1 MSIQLRRGAYEDFD
15 PQKMK
20 PAEVAVVQINDPTS
34 ADGKAVYVAI
44 QPGDVKRMASL
55 EELEDYNTQSEAI
68 LESVR
73 AQNATI
79 QQVYQRTNE
88 RANDAA
94 QSASDAEAIKADT
107 QQLKAD
113 TQALYN
119 NAETAIQGYT
129 ATAEQS
135 IASTLANAQSAI
147 STSQQAG
154 IDAVEQKYQQ
164 RVGEMDAKVN
174 QMIATKT
181 AAEEI
186 ATQAKNKADALDN
199 ELSEVAAK
207 ADRNQQKVNH
217 LQGEVDGMIHDW
229 HINVRSELVFTDADG
244 NPIGEPI
251 SGIGG
256 GGSGGGGGSTTNAE
270 MKATNTT
277 GWISNSV
284 SKGTPV
290 SVRVSWYSV
299 ENEMPTG
306 NGIAT
311 ITVNGIPKTTYEVPQ
326 GEITFNLTDILST
339 GSNSVKIS
347 ITDIYDQ
354 KRTVGFNISILDL
367 RIESTFTAAV
377 PFESSIP
384 FSFTPYGDVEKA
396 VIIEVDNIVVHTQN
410 TSASGRQLTYNI
422 PAQSH
427 GAHSLRAYFTCTVNN
442 QTVQSNVLYY
452 EFISLETMNNTPII
466 ISSFVATEVNQFEN
480 IIIPYRVYTPTSD
493 TTEVE
498 ISVNNNVVVTSIA
511 DRLEQIFSYRA
522 NTTGTNTVII
532 RAGQTTKT
540 FTFNVIES
548 SVIIQPETEDLVLY
562 LSAEGRNNNEAG
574 RDVWAYNDIS
584 ATFTNFNWHRDGWQL
599 DDDGATALRLSDDAR
614 VTIPYQIFARDFKTT
629 GKTIEIEFAT
639 HNVSN
644 YNSPIISCM
653 ADNIGL
659 QLTSQEVTF
668 KGAQTSTNQLY
679 KDNEHI
685 RVSFIIEKQTTISR
699 LILIYI
705 NGIMSRAIQYASGE
719 RFSQLSPVGIT
730 IGSNDCDVDI
740 YNIRV
745 YDNDLTRKQVLNN
758 WIADT
763 QNGAVM
769 IDRYNHNNVY
779 DASDNVPIAN
789 LPKDLPYFIIEAEEL
804 PQFKGDKK
812 TVTIR
817 YTDPVYASKSFTATG
832 VQINVQGTSSAPYF
846 RKNYDTQFKQGFET
860 NVGTIDNYELMTNV
874 IPFNRFVL
882 KADVA
887 SSESANNTELTMFYN
902 DTCPY
907 KTPEMRANSKVRW
920 GIAGKPVVVY
930 WYDTEN
936 QTTQFLGKYNFNLPK
951 RAPGPLGYSGNMESW
966 EWQRNNSDNVKFKD
980 DDFTSTYFDNDEQTY
995 LPSWYQDFEARM
1007 PEDTWRDYSQLKELI
1022 SWVKSTY
1029 REQAT
1034 GNALAESVTYI
1045 MSTDTTVTSYAS
1057 TDNSFTV
1064 VKETS
1069 GGAETGNFII
1079 TFTKDTAAYR
1089 LTKFRAEFDDYF
1101 QRESALFYYLF
1112 TELFLMIDSRAK
1124 NMFIGFRGET
1134 ITNTAGR
1141 AMTRKAVIEPYDM
1154 DTAIGINNSGVL
1166 AFGYALEDTDTVS
1179 SIVSGTGEGGSNA
1192 PVYNAQD
1199 SVLWNN
1205 VRDAFKPELIQMYRS
1220 LRSSGGWNYNE
1231 IKTRFENHQAL
1242 WPEAIFNEDA
1252 FIKYIYPVVEPVT
1265 VDEDTGQLI
1274 RTIRYLTM
1282 LQGSKEEQRKWWLYN
1297 RFKYLDSKYTGGT
1310 ANTNVISAR
1319 LFADG
1324 NITITTTGDAYATVQ
1339 FGGGNAL
1346 NTRRTT
1352 ANTPVTFTYT
1362 APSGVTEM
1370 ETYIYSSDIISD
1382 IGDMSGFY
1390 PNEVDFSRATKLKA
1404 LKLGDGAV
1412 NYSNANLTTFDV
1424 SNSALLESIDVR
1436 NCPNLRIAVNLENSP
1451 RLVTGLFEGTKIT
1464 GVDLADGCVIET
1476 LHLPNTIT
1484 ALTLLNLDKL
1494 SDLQIAG
1501 YSNISRLMLANMDS
1515 AIINPITVLNAISA
1529 NSQVNIQG
1537 LYLVAQNATEIETW
1551 LDLFD
1556 TMSGVTREKDANGN
1570 WLYYEYD
1577 DAIISGEIHTAS
1589 LTGAQVA
1596 SYNARYP
1603 YLRVTADTVTSTLTY
1618 KTWDGSETL
1627 KTVTCINGVPQES
1640 SPSAP
1645 VRPAT
1650 LQYTYTFVGWSTE
1663 TDAQENDASATTNVY
1678 ADRTVYAAYSRVT
1691 STFTVM
1697 WTASIPGGTA
1707 LLESDYNVPY
1717 GSMPH
1722 YDGTTPTYSDWT
1734 FTGWNPEPSPVVGNI
1749 TYTTKWVRKYDVK
1762 FYNGSTLLQSS
1773 RVAQNDDAVYT
1784 EPFPVTDDVTLDF
1797 VGWSRTQDASSP
1809 DINALKN
1816 ITGNTNLY
1824 AVFGTAA
1831 SGNVE
1836 IADSWDTIISNIAS
1850 GNHRYT
1856 IGNYKPLDLGAN
1868 GIVNMQIVGI
1878 NKDALASGGG
1888 NAATTWVSKELL
1900 TTAHRMNPG
1909 RAGSSGAYTE
1919 GTGTIGGWGM
1929 CEMRTYCRNTIKLL
1943 IPSNVRSAIKEVIKY
1958 SRKYNSDV
1966 TITADAQTV
1975 DDVWIPSAR
1984 ELYGAVTS
1992 AETSGPIYASAFPDD
2007 ASRIKKKT
2015 GTSTATW
2022 WWTRSAYSTE
2032 YYTDVQPGGASGT
2045 VIATTD
2051 LSIPIGFCI

>member
-1 MSIQLRRGAYEDFD
+1 MSIQLRRGAYANFD

-20 PAEVAVVQINDPTS
+20 PAEVAVVQSGDPSS

-44 QPGDVKRMASL
+44 QPSDVKRMASL
-55 EELEDYNTQSEAI
+55 DELEDYNSQGEAI
-68 LESVR
+68 LENVIE
-73 AQNATI
+73 QNATI

-94 QSASDAEAIKADT
+94 QSASDAETAKADT

-113 TQALYN
+113 TQTLYN
-119 NAETAIQGYT
+119 NAESAIQGYT
-129 ATAEQS
+129 STAEQS
-135 IASTLANAQSAI
+135 IASTLADAQNAI
-147 STSQQAG
+147 SASQQEG

-181 AAEEI
+181 AAEEV
-186 ATQAKNKADALDN
+186 ANQAKNKADALDN

-207 ADRNQQKVNH
+207 ADSNQQKITH
-217 LQGEVDGMIHDW
+217 LQGEVDEMIHDW
-229 HINVRSELVFTDADG
+229 HINVRNELVFTDADG

-256 GGSGGGGGSTTNAE
+256 GGGGGGGGSVTNAE

-299 ENEMPTG
+299 ENEMATG

-326 GEITFNLTDILST
+326 GEITFNLTDILSA

-347 ITDIYDQ
+347 ITDVYDQ
-354 KRTVGFNISILDL
+354 KRTVGFNISVLDL
-367 RIESTFTAAV
+367 RMESTFSTAV
-377 PFESSIP
+377 PFEGSIP
-384 FSFTPYGDVEKA
+384 FSFTPYGDVEKT
-396 VIIEVDNIVVHTQN
+396 VSIEVDNQVIHTQN

-422 PAQSH
+422 SAQSH
-427 GAHSLRAYFTCTVNN
+427 GAHVLRAYFDCTVNN
-442 QTVQSNVLYY
+442 QMVRSNVLYY

-466 ISSFVATEVNQFEN
+466 ISSFTTAEVNQFEN
-480 IIIPYRVYTPTSD
+480 VIIPYRVYTPSSD

-498 ISVNNNVVVTSIA
+498 ISVNNNVVTTSTA
-511 DRLEQIFSYRA
+511 DRSEQTFSYRA
-522 NTTGTNTVII
+522 NTAGTNTVVIS
-532 RAGQTTKT
+532 AGQVTKT
-540 FTFNVIES
+540 FTFNVVES
-548 SVIIQPETEDLVLY
+548 SVIIQPETEDLALY

-574 RDVWAYNDIS
+574 RDVWAYNNIS
-584 ATFTNFNWHRDGWQL
+584 ATFTNFNWRRDGWQL
-599 DDDGATALRLSDDAR
+599 DDDGVTALRLSDDAR

-685 RVSFIIEKQTTISR
+685 RVSFVIEKQTTISR

-745 YDNDLTRKQVLNN
+745 YDNDLTRKQILTN

-763 QNGAVM
+763 QDGAVM

-789 LPKDLPYFIIEAEEL
+789 LPKDLPYFILEAEEL
-804 PQFKGDKK
+804 PQFKGDVKII
-812 TVTIR
+812 TLR
-817 YTDPVYASKSFTATG
+817 YIDPVYPSRSFVAHN
-832 VQINVQGTSSAPYF
+832 VEINVQGTSSAPYF
-846 RKNYDTQFKQGFET
+846 RKNYDTKYPDGFET
-860 NVGTIDNYELMTNV
+860 STGTIDNYELMPGV

-907 KTPEMRANSKVRW
+907 KTPEMLTNDKVRW

-951 RAPGPLGYSGNMESW
+951 RAPAPLGYSGNMESW

-980 DDFTSTYFDNDEQTY
+980 DDFESTYFDSDEQTY

-1007 PEDTWRDYSQLKELI
+1007 PKDTWRDYSQLKELI

-1045 MSTDTTVTSYAS
+1045 MNTNTTVENYAS

-1089 LTKFRAEFDDYF
+1089 LTKFRAEFDSYF

-1124 NMFIGFRGET
+1124 NMFIGFRGDALADT
-1134 ITNTAGR
+1134 TGR

-1166 AFGYALEDTDTVS
+1166 AFGYALEDIDTVS

-1199 SVLWNN
+1199 SVLWTN

-1252 FIKYIYPVVEPVT
+1252 FIKYIYPAVEPVT
-1265 VDEDTGQLI
+1265 IDEETKQPI
-1274 RTIRYLTM
+1274 RTTRYLTM
-1282 LQGSKEEQRKWWLYN
+1282 LQGSKAEQRKWWLYN
-1297 RFKYLDSKYTGGT
+1297 RFQYLDSKYTAGT
-1310 ANTNVISAR
+1310 ANTNIISAR

-1324 NITITTTGDAYATVQ
+1324 DITITTTGDAYAGVQ
-1339 FGGGNAL
+1339 FGGGTAFEPV
-1346 NTRRTT
+1346 RTT

-1370 ETYIYSSDIISD
+1370 ETYIYSSNIISD

-1404 LKLGDGAV
+1404 LKLGDGAI
-1412 NYSNANLTTFDV
+1412 NYSNANLTTFDI
-1424 SNSALLESIDVR
+1424 SNSTLLESIDVR
-1436 NCPNLRIAVNLENSP
+1436 NCPNLKIAVNLENSP

-1464 GVDLADGCVIET
+1464 GVDLADGGAIET

-1484 ALTLLNLDKL
+1484 ALVLLNLNKL

-1501 YSNISRLMLANMDS
+1501 YSNISRLMLANIDNT
-1515 AIINPITVLNAISA
+1515 ILNPITVLNAIPA

-1537 LYLVAQNATEIETW
+1537 LYLVAQNATEIESW

-1577 DAIISGEIHTAS
+1577 TAVISGEIHTAS
-1589 LTGAQVA
+1589 LTGAQIA
-1596 SYNARYP
+1596 SYNERYP
-1603 YLRVTADTVTSTLTY
+1603 YLRITADHVSSVLTY
-1618 KTWDGSETL
+1618 KSYDGATTL
-1627 KTVTCINGVPQES
+1627 KTVTCLDGVPQES
-1640 SPSAP
+1640 APTIP
-1645 VRPAT
+1645 VRTAT
-1650 LQYTYTFVGWSTE
+1650 AQYSYTGVGWNLE
-1663 TDAQENDASATTNVY
+1663 MDAQIADASAITNVI
-1678 ADRTVYAAYSRVT
+1678 ADRTVYAAYSRTLRTYTVT
-1691 STFTVM
+1691 
-1697 WTASIPGGTA
+1697 WTNADNSV
-1707 LLESDYNVPY
+1707 LETDTDVPY
-1717 GSMPH
+1717 GSTPQ
-1722 YDGTTPTYSDWT
+1722 YNGATPTYQGQTAQGWT
-1734 FTGWNPEPSPVVGNI
+1734 PSPSTVVANI
-1749 TYTTKWVRKYDVK
+1749 TYKASYLPVYNVN
-1762 FYNGSTLLQSS
+1762 FYNGSTLLQTAN
-1773 RVAQNDDAVYT
+1773 VVQGGNATYT
-1784 EPFPVTDDVTLDF
+1784 GSTPVSTE
-1797 VGWSRTQDASSP
+1797 DASLAFLGWTRTSGGTTA
-1809 DINALKN
+1809 DASALNN
-1816 ITGNTNLY
+1816 IQANTNVY
-1824 AVFGTAA
+1824 AVFESAVED
-1831 SGNVE
+1831 VE
-1836 IADSWDTIISNIAS
+1836 ITDTWDTIIANIDNGTYKTA
-1850 GNHRYT
+1850 YK
-1856 IGNYKPLDLGAN
+1856 IGNYKPLDLGTE
-1868 GIVNMQIVGI
+1868 GVINMQIVAI
-1878 NKDALASGGG
+1878 DADELASGGYAPLTFIG
-1888 NAATTWVSKELL
+1888 KELL
-1900 TTAHRMNPG
+1900 ATTKKMNN
-1909 RAGSSGAYTE
+1909 SNT
-1919 GTGTIGGWGM
+1919 TTGGW
-1929 CEMRTYCRNTIKLL
+1929 ERSVMRKYLQSTIKPL
-1943 IPSNVRSAIKEVIKY
+1943 IPTNVA
-1958 SRKYNSDV
+1958 SRLQKV
-1966 TITADAQTV
+1966 TKVQSIVNAGKVVKDGQITT
-1975 DDVWIPSAR
+1975 DDVWIPSNH
-1984 ELYGAVTS
+1984 EIDSSDTYYESTGVTYK
-1992 AETSGPIYASAFPDD
+1992 TIFKDNT
-2007 ASRIKKKT
+2007 SRIKKYK
-2015 GTSTATW
+2015 GSNSGW
-2022 WWTRSAYSTE
+2022 WLRSAHNSTSFI
-2032 YYTDVQPGGASGT
+2032 YTNYAGDNTQVAP
-2045 VIATTD
+2045 ATNTFGIC
-2051 LSIPIGFCI
+2051 LGFCLGLEPETITDS